1 MRIYTLLIFSIC
13 FVQLNY
19 GQRTLFSQKY
29 LSLAEDFKLSQEK
42 VDELRAEGKLTI
54 FNQEKHKTKLAS
66 ELINSRVGKS
76 KKYDRGFYKGKYKIV
91 AKEEI
96 PHYRVRYIFINKN
109 KFEEEDFRKY
119 LKKLRNL
126 ISKTEFKSVA
136 MQYSMDFRKGVGG
149 DSGWFKEGKTHPVFF
164 EQVTR
169 ANVLADEVFEFEIP
183 ENNWYYIAKKTHAKK
198 DILEVLVLDVRD
210 K

>member
-66 ELINSRVGKS
+66 ELINARVGKS

-96 PHYRVRYIFINKN
+96 PHYRLRYIFINKN
-109 KFEEEDFRKY
+109 KFEEEDFRNY